1 MAMSLMPLIG
11 GFIGLIIIL
20 GVGTLILGNSTMNCT
35 TLPGYNATVPSANET
50 ARPSPGETPHS
61 ATIGF
66 NSGWPEACLDT
77 NDNAISGY
85 ALLVI
90 AVIVFAAV
98 IILSI
103 VRLLG

>member
-1 MAMSLMPLIG
+1 MAMQLMPLIG

-20 GVGTLILGNSTMNCT
+20 GVGTLILGNATMNCSA
-35 TLPGYNATVPSANET
+35 LAGYNSTTPSAAEILLPRT
-50 ARPSPGETPHS
+50 GHVAHS

-66 NSGWPEACLDT
+66 NSGWPEACLDN
-77 NDNAISGY
+77 NDNAQSGY
-85 ALLVI
+85 ALLI
-90 AVIVFAAV
+90 ISVIVFAAV

>member
-1 MAMSLMPLIG
+1 MVTQLMPLIG
-11 GFIGLIIIL
+11 GFIGLVIIL

-35 TLPGYNATVPSANET
+35 GLSGYNTLNSTGGTTPPLTVST
-50 ARPSPGETPHS
+50 
-61 ATIGF
+61 
-66 NSGWPEACLDT
+66 GWADACLDT
-77 NDNAISGY
+77 NTNAQSAY
-85 ALLVI
+85 ALLLV

>member
-20 GVGTLILGNSTMNCT
+20 GVGVVILSNSTMSCAGI
-35 TLPGYNATVPSANET
+35 PGYNATAPSAAEV
-50 ARPSPGETPHS
+50 ASPRANQAPHS
-61 ATIGF
+61 TLIGF
-66 NSGWPEACLDT
+66 NMGWAESCLDT
-77 NDNAISGY
+77 QDNAINGY
-85 ALLVI
+85 ALLII

-103 VRLLG
+103 IRLLG

>member
-35 TLPGYNATVPSANET
+35 SLPGYNATAPSAAEVLLPR
-50 ARPSPGETPHS
+50 AGHAAHS
-61 ATIGF
+61 ATVGF

-85 ALLVI
+85 GLLVI

>member
-1 MAMSLMPLIG
+1 MVTQLMPLIG
-11 GFIGLIIIL
+11 GFIGLVIIL

-35 TLPGYNATVPSANET
+35 GLSGYNTVAPANST
-50 ARPSPGETPHS
+50 
-61 ATIGF
+61 
-66 NSGWPEACLDT
+66 GWADACLDT
-77 NDNAISGY
+77 NTNAQSAY
-85 ALLVI
+85 ALLLV

>member
-1 MAMSLMPLIG
+1 MAIQLMPLIG
-11 GFIGLIIIL
+11 GFIGLVIVL

-35 TLPGYNATVPSANET
+35 GLSGYNGTIRSANET
-50 ARPSPGETPHS
+50 FPGTAIS
-61 ATIGF
+61 T
-66 NSGWPEACLDT
+66 GWADACLDT
-77 NDNAISGY
+77 NTNAQSAY
-85 ALLVI
+85 ALLLV

>member
-1 MAMSLMPLIG
+1 MVTQLMPLIG
-11 GFIGLIIIL
+11 GFIGLVIIL

-35 TLPGYNATVPSANET
+35 GLSGYSTVAPANST
-50 ARPSPGETPHS
+50 
-61 ATIGF
+61 
-66 NSGWPEACLDT
+66 GWADACLDT
-77 NDNAISGY
+77 NTNAQSAY
-85 ALLVI
+85 ALLLV

>member
-1 MAMSLMPLIG
+1 MPLIG
-11 GFIGLIIIL
+11 GFIGLVIIL

-35 TLPGYNATVPSANET
+35 GLSGYNTT
-50 ARPSPGETPHS
+50 TPAQS
-61 ATIGF
+61 T
-66 NSGWPEACLDT
+66 GWADACLDT
-77 NDNAISGY
+77 NTNAQSAY
-85 ALLVI
+85 ALLLV